1 MAMKPSHI
9 VHPRNFNLQSRNK
22 HLNPS
27 FTDISNWAT
36 RISNIPKKTTHSIK
50 PTKISPETMMLNIFI
65 FHSEFSEIDCEFYI
79 SYMNIYQIYKNAI
92 KHHSKIKFSQIEII
106 LKQINP
112 IGNKINYSQ
121 FSKFILNLVIKID
134 PINSELNLQKAS
146 NFIINKVF
154 REYYEK
160 IMNKQIRNTNNYIEI
175 DRNIKNTPINEAMQ
189 NIIGTIFPSLKHIYF
204 SYFKYEVNNYTD
216 KNQITKKSLK
226 AFIEFSKHYGICPFY
241 YSIAQ
246 IAMYFYLI
254 IDDSNIK
261 FDLFNGN
268 NYGKIFTMNKF
279 CTVLVIIGINMINGQ
294 LSMIEK
300 GEDKINSAQE
310 IISNYKSLTNEE
322 KLIKFFSKIQ
332 LGKGIE
338 HISRKKNLTMNLSV
352 SQLMPSDDILN
363 MINPNL
369 NMTFTRTSYHPKTW
383 KSSTV
388 AAESSFFS
396 SASNIITNTTCK
408 LTSPTQDKSVIIHKF
423 DKYNPYLKSMFSYYT
438 NATDKLQFTQMGLS
452 DFIKLLKDFGIIKG
466 KKPKR
471 SGSQKMFPS
480 SNISN
485 NCSYNLHLSRKDST
499 NTYTYYT
506 DINTVKD
513 YSFDNLKKLDEN
525 SIGVLFAN
533 LTREKKKGNSV
544 FESISS
550 LKGMNESYNIQNKM
564 NYVSFL
570 KAMEIIALKIYS
582 DNLKKNKISTDNM
595 SSSDAIAYL
604 FENEIY
610 EQIQIFKEKQ
620 KTKNEIINKLNLI
633 KEGKIY
639 DILNV
644 MKTVIKSY
652 YNTYAI
658 DGLLTFDTYFK
669 MYRDFWIF
677 PEMSNLIEIKNIFF
691 TLAEQKE
698 IEEYNNSFIKL
709 CQLSTKDNF
718 QFKPINEKN
727 INFELFMF
735 SLGIVGLSLDTTIKL
750 SDIEKVTL
758 LFEKIGSSTKKDK
771 TQEETGI
778 TL

>member
-1 MAMKPSHI
+1 MSMKPSNRSHQ
-9 VHPRNFNLQSRNK
+9 RNYNLQSRNK

-36 RISNIPKKTTHSIK
+36 RISNVPKKTTHSMK

-65 FHSEFSEIDCEFYI
+65 FHSEFSEIDCELYI

-92 KHHSKIKFSQIEII
+92 KQNSKIKFSEIEIL

-121 FSKFILNLVIKID
+121 FSKFILKLVTKID
-134 PINSELNLQKAS
+134 PINSEINLRKSS
-146 NFIINKVF
+146 NFTINKVF
-154 REYYEK
+154 RDYYEK
-160 IMNKQIRNTNNYIEI
+160 IMRKEIKNTNNFIEI
-175 DRNIKNTPINEAMQ
+175 EHNIKNTPINEGIQ
-189 NIIGTIFPSLKHIYF
+189 NIVNTIFPSLKQIYY
-204 SYFKYEVNNYTD
+204 SYFKYETNNYTD
-216 KNQITKKSLK
+216 MNTITKKSLK
-226 AFIEFSKHYGICPFY
+226 SFIEFSKHYGICPFY

-254 IDDSNIK
+254 INDSNCK
-261 FDLFNGN
+261 FNLVS
-268 NYGKIFTMNKF
+268 NYGKVFTMNIF
-279 CTVLVIIGINMINGQ
+279 CTVLVIIGINMINEQ
-294 LSMIEK
+294 LNILEK
-300 GEDKINSAQE
+300 GEDKIHSEQE

-322 KLIKFFSKIQ
+322 KLIKFLSKIQ

-338 HISRKKNLTMNLSV
+338 NISRKKNLTMNLSV
-352 SQLMPSDDILN
+352 SQLMPSEDILN

-388 AAESSFFS
+388 AAESSFLS
-396 SASNIITNTTCK
+396 SASFSTLKFSST
-408 LTSPTQDKSVIIHKF
+408 TQDKSVIIHKF

-452 DFIKLLKDFGIIKG
+452 DFIKLLKDFGIIQG
-466 KKPKR
+466 KKVKR

-480 SNISN
+480 SNISV
-485 NCSYNLHLSRKDST
+485 SYNLHLSRKDST
-499 NTYTYYT
+499 NTYTNYT

-544 FESISS
+544 FESVSS

-582 DNLKKNKISTDNM
+582 DNLKKNKMSTDNI

-610 EQIQIFKEKQ
+610 EQVQLFKEKQ

-639 DILNV
+639 DILNT

-652 YNTYAI
+652 YNTYAVE
-658 DGLLTFDTYFK
+658 GLLTFDTYFK
-669 MYRDFWIF
+669 MYRDFGLF
-677 PEMSNLIEIKNIFF
+677 PEMSNLIQIKNIFF

-698 IEEYNNSFIKL
+698 IEEYHNSFIKL
-709 CQLSTKDNF
+709 CQLSTKENV
-718 QFKPINEKN
+718 QFKPVNEKN